1 MIKPRLVAATPA
13 RCGHLTPISSKM
25 LNKSALRRR
34 ISELERAKS
43 HETALLDAMQE
54 RLVNLQHELNASA
67 TYPVLSLPHEIIS
80 EIFIHCLEASESH
93 PDWPNSDP
101 RTRPPWLFAQIC
113 STWREIAL
121 ATPEL
126 WNRMSLCL
134 DFEGSSTNILDTF
147 AARARAVPLDLLLW
161 ADLDLER
168 MPLEEQA
175 AGFLPCLQRHASR
188 IASLQLETGTV
199 AVDALHAMSFDFARL
214 EQLRMFTD
222 TVDPRW
228 SWTQEPFAC
237 FRHAFA
243 LRSLELRGTS
253 PQSIDLPWTNL
264 TTLRMHGRT
273 TDNCMLALRLAP
285 NLTEAELELN
295 WTSEWIP
302 PPNAFTHPRI
312 RRLKLT
318 EAADDPLQH
327 GEARKFG
334 LAHLTLAA
342 LEAFEIDPSVHMPP
356 QIMHDFLKR
365 SCPPLRNLAFK
376 SQGSQDSGLGAWSS
390 MEPFTGLG
398 ITSLSIDC
406 PPLRFSE
413 LFFNTMRNN
422 ADMLPLL
429 ESLSVTCDEKHTSSS
444 FGLYSLTGRVADAI
458 HARQRL
464 RATVV
469 NGAQCPLRSLKLLSL
484 GLPGMV
490 FDLPAN
496 LASLGRLEALKAA
509 GMEVYVG
516 TATQRIL

>member
-1 MIKPRLVAATPA
+1 
-13 RCGHLTPISSKM
+13 M
-25 LNKSALRRR
+25 LNKSALRRE
-34 ISELERAKS
+34 ISELEQAIS
-43 HETALLDAMQE
+43 HETASLDDMEE
-54 RLVNLQHELNASA
+54 RLVDLRRELNASA

-113 STWREIAL
+113 STWRNIAL

-147 AARARAVPLDLLLW
+147 AARARAVLDLLLW

-175 AGFLPCLQRHASR
+175 AGFFPCLQRHASR

-222 TVDPRW
+222 TVDSRW

-264 TTLRMHGRT
+264 TTLKMQGRT
-273 TDNCMLALRLAP
+273 TDDCMLALRLAP
-285 NLTEAELELN
+285 NLIEAELELN
-295 WTSEWIP
+295 WTSDWIP
-302 PPNAFTHPRI
+302 PLNPFTHPRI

-318 EAADDPLQH
+318 EAIDDPLQH
-327 GEARKFG
+327 GEARTFG
-334 LAHLTLAA
+334 LAHLTLVT
-342 LEAFEIDPSVHMPP
+342 LETFEIDPSVHMSP
-356 QIMHDFLKR
+356 QIMHGFLKR
-365 SCPPLRNLAFK
+365 SYPPLRSLAFK
-376 SQGSQDSGLGAWSS
+376 SQGSQDSGLGVWSS

-406 PPLRFSE
+406 PPPRFSE
-413 LFFNTMRNN
+413 LFFNTMRNS

-429 ESLSVTCDEKHTSSS
+429 ESLSVTCDEKHTS

-469 NGAQCPLRSLKLLSL
+469 NGAPCPLRSLKLLSL

-490 FDLPAN
+490 FDPPAN

-516 TATQRIL
+516 TTTQCIL